1 MSLSLQ
7 VGRKVGRPAK
17 RSASSVDPA
26 AVFLPPLNDFQL
38 DVIAVLLLDSVMCV
52 IIMFFSLPT
61 FLVYWLIVAAPIRT
75 SCRWLP
81 DLADCNRTYYAEMG
95 ESYRLLVTWPKS
107 NHLPF
112 VCYLTFTSVTHDP
125 AEILQVSRLR
135 LIPSTSAPPD
145 TKCL

>member
-1 MSLSLQ
+1 
-7 VGRKVGRPAK
+7 VCHHRV
-17 RSASSVDPA
+17 
-26 AVFLPPLNDFQL
+26 
-38 DVIAVLLLDSVMCV
+38 
-52 IIMFFSLPT
+52 FFSLCLF
-61 FLVYWLIVAAPIRT
+61 FLVDRLIVAARIRT
-75 SCRWLP
+75 SSAPP

-135 LIPSTSAPPD
+135 FDSVNVSATRQPMPVTINVRQSAGAFAFHLHSLDNRPPSHPPEEFL
-145 TKCL
+145 KIKRNFR